1 MPTRAHLLVLV
12 LLVAVGRASTA
23 LLPSPLI
30 VVVVRLERAR
40 ADAATTRARATLR
53 GVAIVEF
60 ALRAKPRL
68 ELRLWVV
75 VLRGLRD
82 PIHLVPVQVRHGTVI
97 PAISSSARGSVV
109 RSVRGSRVRRRG
121 RRGTL
126 KGLAGTRRGGAIG
139 TGTHISWFSMRSS
152 PSSSSSSSSVTGSRS
167 EPPKGSSGSSSPAE
181 GASSTSPKSFT
192 SSGALMVPVVVV
204 GVRVTGAFFEIC
216 AVIGA
221 LSARRFA
228 ERFLGSH
235 RRARGHNGPR
245 RGRASRRAPREDM
258 EPSKRVVFVS
268 LVGRDDG
275 KPRTRRKRALGC
287 VRASRPPVP
296 DCLPRS
302 PNGPPETCRLP
313 TSRADPSPRPSP
325 RPPPFPASPRR
336 PRGTNSATSSRRGC
350 S

>member
-97 PAISSSARGSVV
+97 PAIASSARGGVV
-109 RSVRGSRVRRRG
+109 RSVRGSRVRRRR

-126 KGLAGTRRGGAIG
+126 KGLAGTRRGGGDRDRHAHFLVFHGVLAILILLLLVG
-139 TGTHISWFSMRSS
+139 DGLEVGAPEGILGLVEPRGGGIFDVPEVVHVLGRAHGACRS
-152 PSSSSSSSSVTGSRS
+152 GRS
-167 EPPKGSSGSSSPAE
+167 
-181 GASSTSPKSFT
+181 ASD
-192 SSGALMVPVVVV
+192 
-204 GVRVTGAFFEIC
+204 
-216 AVIGA
+216 
-221 LSARRFA
+221 SAR
-228 ERFLGSH
+228 FLKS
-235 RRARGHNGPR
+235 AR
-245 RGRASRRAPREDM
+245 
-258 EPSKRVVFVS
+258 
-268 LVGRDDG
+268 
-275 KPRTRRKRALGC
+275 
-287 VRASRPPVP
+287 
-296 DCLPRS
+296 
-302 PNGPPETCRLP
+302 
-313 TSRADPSPRPSP
+313 
-325 RPPPFPASPRR
+325 
-336 PRGTNSATSSRRGC
+336 
-350 S
+350 